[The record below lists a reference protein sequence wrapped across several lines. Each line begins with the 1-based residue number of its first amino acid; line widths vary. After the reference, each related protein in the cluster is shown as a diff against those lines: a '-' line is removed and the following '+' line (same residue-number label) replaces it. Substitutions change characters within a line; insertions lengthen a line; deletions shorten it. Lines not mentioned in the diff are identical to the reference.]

1 MIDSMMISALIQNL
15 AGCLLKGSPDT
26 AVTGLHYDSRT
37 VEPGSAFFALRGQ
50 ALDGHHFIDQAL
62 ERGAKTIF
70 LEKERDLPP
79 GVAAVVVDDCRRAM
93 AQVAAVYFGDPTADI
108 PVVGVTGTNGKT
120 TVTYLVE
127 AILRAAGYRPAVFGT
142 INYRFADQILPS
154 LHTTPEAIDM
164 LRGVSGFRR
173 QGADALVME
182 VSSHALEQHRVGGVH
197 FKVGVFTNL
206 TPEHLDYHGN
216 MEDYFA
222 SKARLFTELL
232 QGEGAVINIEDPYGK
247 RLASLLSD
255 PLTCGRSAGC
265 AISPLEVRT
274 TLEGI
279 SGTVATPD
287 GTVELHSPLLGDFNL
302 QNLLCA
308 IGAGVALGLSAEV
321 IGRGLSA
328 APQVPG
334 RLERVD
340 NGRGVMALVDYAHT
354 GDALDKVLVTLAALA
369 PRRMIT
375 VFGCGGDRDRSKRPV
390 MGEIAARRSDL
401 CVVTSDNPRTE
412 DPAAIIAEVCA
423 GVAQVHRRPLSRE
436 EAASGEKGY
445 LVIPDRREAIAF
457 AAGVSRG
464 GDLLLVAG
472 KGHED
477 YQIVGR
483 ERFHFDDREELN
495 RAMARQE
502 TTS

>member
-1 MIDSMMISALIQNL
+1 MMISALIQNL
-15 AGCLLKGSPDT
+15 KGCLLKGAPDT
-26 AVTGLHYDSRT
+26 EVTGLHYDSRT
-37 VEPGSAFFALRGQ
+37 VEPGGAFFALRGQ
-50 ALDGHHFIDQAL
+50 TLDGHRFIDQAL

-70 LEKERDLPP
+70 LEKERELPP
-79 GVAAVVVDDCRRAM
+79 GVATVVVDDCRRVM
-93 AQVAAVYFGDPTADI
+93 AQVAAVFFGDPTADI

-127 AILRAAGYRPAVFGT
+127 AILRAAGHRPAVFGT
-142 INYRFADQILPS
+142 INYRFADQTLSS

-164 LRGVSGFRR
+164 LRGVAGFRR

-182 VSSHALEQHRVGGVH
+182 VSSHALEQHRVSGVH

-216 MEDYFA
+216 MDDYFA
-222 SKARLFTELL
+222 SKTRLFTELL
-232 QGEGAVINIEDPYGK
+232 QREGAVVNVEDPYGA
-247 RLASLLSD
+247 RLAGLLLS
-255 PLTCGRSAGC
+255 PLTCGSSSDC
-265 AISPLEVRT
+265 AIYPLDVKT
-274 TLEGI
+274 TLDGI
-279 SGTVATPD
+279 SGTVDTPC
-287 GTVELHSPLLGDFNL
+287 GTVSFSSPLLGAFNL

-321 IGRGLSA
+321 IGRGLSE

-390 MGEIAARRSDL
+390 MGEIASRRSDL
-401 CVVTSDNPRTE
+401 AVVTSDNPRTE
-412 DPAAIIAEVCA
+412 DPDAIIAEVCV
-423 GVAQVHRRPLSRE
+423 GVARVHRRPLTRA
-436 EAASGEKGY
+436 EAASGAKGY

-477 YQIVGR
+477 YQILGR
-483 ERFHFDDREELN
+483 ERIHFDDREELS
-495 RAMARQE
+495 RALARVE
-502 TTS
+502 TTP